1 MYIHSRTNVKETIVR
16 EQEQCEGNRL
26 EGLANDEQKHHV
38 AAVQYKTAVTLPLG
52 RQAGTHEIMVRRTKE
67 EAAETRNSILDA
79 AERVFFEKGV
89 SRTTLADIALEAGV
103 TRGAIYWHF
112 ANKGDLFTAMFD
124 RSLLPLDELVEATL
138 DTREAD
144 PLGRI
149 RDIFIWCMRNIALD
163 EQRRRVFDILFL
175 KCEFVEDMGPV
186 RERHQT
192 NMREGKEKI
201 ERGLRNAVDKG
212 QLPALLDTRHAT
224 TILHALFTGI
234 LYDSLMW
241 PESIDLK
248 NDAERLIDSCFDVM
262 RYSPHMLLRPGEPL

>member
-1 MYIHSRTNVKETIVR
+1 
-16 EQEQCEGNRL
+16 
-26 EGLANDEQKHHV
+26 
-38 AAVQYKTAVTLPLG
+38 
-52 RQAGTHEIMVRRTKE
+52 MVRRTKE

-89 SRTTLADIALEAGV
+89 SRTTLADIAQEAGV

-124 RSLLPLDELVEATL
+124 RSLLPLDELIEATL
-138 DTREAD
+138 DTREPD
-144 PLGRI
+144 PLGRM

-192 NMREGKEKI
+192 NMREGIERI
-201 ERGLRNAVDKG
+201 ERGLCNAIDKS
-212 QLPALLDTRHAT
+212 QLPAELDTRLAT
-224 TILHALFTGI
+224 TILHSLFTGV
-234 LYDSLMW
+234 LYDVLMS
-241 PESIDLK
+241 PESIDLEK
-248 NDAERLIDSCFDVM
+248 DAERIIDSCFDVL
-262 RYSPHMLLRPGEPL
+262 RYSPSLLRKA

>member
-1 MYIHSRTNVKETIVR
+1 
-16 EQEQCEGNRL
+16 
-26 EGLANDEQKHHV
+26 
-38 AAVQYKTAVTLPLG
+38 
-52 RQAGTHEIMVRRTKE
+52 MVRRTKE

-79 AERVFFEKGV
+79 AERIFFEKGV
-89 SRTTLADIALEAGV
+89 SRTTLADIAQEAGV

-124 RSLLPLDELVEATL
+124 RSLLPLDELVAASQEV
-138 DTREAD
+138 REPD
-144 PLGRI
+144 PLGRM

-186 RERHQT
+186 RVRHQT
-192 NMREGKEKI
+192 NMREGIEKI
-201 ERGLRNAVDKG
+201 ERGVCNAVDKG

-224 TILHALFTGI
+224 TILHALFTGV

-241 PESIDLK
+241 PESIDLEK
-248 NDAERLIDSCFDVM
+248 DAERIIDSFFDVL
-262 RYSPHMLLRPGEPL
+262 RYSPSVLRQG